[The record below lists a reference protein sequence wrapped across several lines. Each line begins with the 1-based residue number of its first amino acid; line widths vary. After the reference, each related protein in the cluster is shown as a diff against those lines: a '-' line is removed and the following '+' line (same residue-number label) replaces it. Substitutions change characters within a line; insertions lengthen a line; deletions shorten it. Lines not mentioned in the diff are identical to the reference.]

1 MGANA
6 WLFVQAMLVGLAIA
20 APVGP
25 IAVLAI
31 QRTLQQGL
39 GIGLATGL
47 GAAVADGLYGAVG
60 AFGAQALT
68 RTLQAAQGPLA
79 LASAAVLA
87 WLAWRTWRQPPAQA
101 ASAAPSVPAGAAR
114 WFGVLA
120 SSLALTLANPA
131 TIVSFAAVFAL
142 LAAAS
147 AVPASPALMLAGVF
161 SGSALWWLL
170 LAGIVAR
177 LRRHVDLRW
186 RRRINRASALLLG
199 GFALAALAAV
209 VLAPGA
215 VPGAG

>member
-1 MGANA
+1 MGAGA
-6 WLFVQAMLVGLAIA
+6 WLFVQAMLVGLAVA

-31 QRTLQQGL
+31 QRTLRQGL
-39 GIGLATGL
+39 GMGLATGL

-60 AFGAQALT
+60 ALGAQALT
-68 RTLQAAQGPLA
+68 RTLQTVQGPLA
-79 LASAAVLA
+79 LASAAVLG
-87 WLAWRTWRQPPAQA
+87 WLAWRTWRQPAAPAA
-101 ASAAPSVPAGAAR
+101 ASRPAPAGAAR
-114 WFGVLA
+114 WSAAFT

-147 AVPASPALMLAGVF
+147 AVPASPLLMLAGVF

-170 LAGIVAR
+170 LAAAVAR
-177 LRRHVDLRW
+177 LRRHLDQRW
-186 RRRINRASALLLG
+186 RERINRASALLLG

-209 VLAPGA
+209 ALAPGA
-215 VPGAG
+215 